1 MKRFCIFLITGTVV
15 IFLFLILAIL
25 FKGIGLYIAMAVIAT
40 IFLIL
45 SSIILYGV
53 LKLRKCNFYLQNY
66 DVEPIIKSYKFLS
79 KILFSKDDINELY
92 LYMSMVYSLKN
103 DSKSAKIFLDST
115 SRHSMKT
122 SRMLYLYYCAYRLY
136 YICLNDVDNYNS
148 IANEFFSLSENLYK
162 TIANEFLLGTEM
174 INLSNLIYKKVRIED
189 IKDNLDFS
197 SEKPLLIDE
206 FYNCFLEMIKIN
218 DYQDF
223 TEKSFKV
230 PLVQSLYKKCLDNF
244 NNRRVHLA

>member
-92 LYMSMVYSLKN
+92 QYGL
-103 DSKSAKIFLDST
+103 
-115 SRHSMKT
+115 
-122 SRMLYLYYCAYRLY
+122 
-136 YICLNDVDNYNS
+136 
-148 IANEFFSLSENLYK
+148 
-162 TIANEFLLGTEM
+162 
-174 INLSNLIYKKVRIED
+174 
-189 IKDNLDFS
+189 
-197 SEKPLLIDE
+197 
-206 FYNCFLEMIKIN
+206 
-218 DYQDF
+218 
-223 TEKSFKV
+223 
-230 PLVQSLYKKCLDNF
+230 
-244 NNRRVHLA
+244 

>member
-79 KILFSKDDINELY
+79 KILFL
-92 LYMSMVYSLKN
+92 LRLKN
-103 DSKSAKIFLDST
+103 FVIQL
-115 SRHSMKT
+115 
-122 SRMLYLYYCAYRLY
+122 LW
-136 YICLNDVDNYNS
+136 
-148 IANEFFSLSENLYK
+148 ENLLPSVLQLVVQLFLQQITK
-162 TIANEFLLGTEM
+162 HANMASVLVCLF
-174 INLSNLIYKKVRIED
+174 
-189 IKDNLDFS
+189 
-197 SEKPLLIDE
+197 KPQE
-206 FYNCFLEMIKIN
+206 NY
-218 DYQDF
+218 
-223 TEKSFKV
+223 
-230 PLVQSLYKKCLDNF
+230 VQI
-244 NNRRVHLA
+244 